1 MKKNINFILVL
12 LFVAIYISCS
22 KEQVSTSTQ
31 NVYQLKEV
39 KSHTPFDLLKNS
51 TESKYID
58 KDGRTKLFSIEI
70 DRIEILK
77 PFGETTYKT
86 EEFDI
91 SYRLL
96 QSNYYLNIKLFS
108 NENSDG
114 GISEFIASSLLT
126 DFNNGLIPSVKINKS
141 GDPVLCEIIAS
152 ISLNGKPFENV
163 YRNFSIST
171 DGANSFEFIYYT
183 KDMGIV
189 GFHDEEGVLWVLE
202 EYR

>member
-12 LFVAIYISCS
+12 LFVTIYISCS
-22 KEQVSTSTQ
+22 KEQVNTSKQ

-39 KSHTPFDLLKNS
+39 KIHTPFDLLNNS

-58 KDGRTKLFSIEI
+58 KDGRTKLFSLEF
-70 DRIEILK
+70 DRIEKVK

-114 GISEFIASSLLT
+114 GISEFIASSVLT

-141 GDPVLCEIIAS
+141 GDPVLCEIIES
-152 ISLNGKPFENV
+152 ISLNGKSFENV
-163 YRNFSIST
+163 YRNFSTST